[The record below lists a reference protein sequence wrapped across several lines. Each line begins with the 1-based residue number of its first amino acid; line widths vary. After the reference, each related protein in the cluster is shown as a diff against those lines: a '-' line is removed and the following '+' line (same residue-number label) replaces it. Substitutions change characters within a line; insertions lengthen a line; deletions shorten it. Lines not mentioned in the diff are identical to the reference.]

1 MIQLND
7 FIQRNQ
13 QAIDSGWDGDTGPA
27 IRLFD
32 RSSEQCSHSIG
43 EQLTVRLDR
52 KRTVAGVII
61 EAQPWRLR
69 LRRRSAIV
77 QAKVIMECGVNKA
90 RREFF
95 VEKLP
100 WSYTPKL

>member
-1 MIQLND
+1 MTQLND
-7 FIQRNQ
+7 FCNRNQ
-13 QAIDSGWDGDTGPA
+13 QAIDDGWNGDTGPA

-32 RSSEQCSHSIG
+32 RSGEQCHNAIG
-43 EQLTVRLDR
+43 ESLTVRLSS
-52 KRTVAGVII
+52 KRSVSGVIV
-61 EAQPWRLR
+61 EAEPWRLR

-100 WSYTPKL
+100 S